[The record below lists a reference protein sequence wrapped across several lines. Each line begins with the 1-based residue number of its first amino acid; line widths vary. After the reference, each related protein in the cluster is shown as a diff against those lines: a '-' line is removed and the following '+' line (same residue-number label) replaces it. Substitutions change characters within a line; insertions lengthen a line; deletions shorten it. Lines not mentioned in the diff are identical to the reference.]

1 MDREEL
7 IARRSALGLSQA
19 DFAERL
25 GMSRDHYGRLE
36 RGTSPIRE
44 TVAAAVRNMRPAPL
58 DTKPSSRDPVE
69 RIIEQALIDAGIRYA
84 TDQGGGTESRLDFRL
99 LDYGI
104 EIEVKR
110 FYTARAAEQIARSPD
125 VILVQGERAARFVA
139 AAIRSGDL
147 FPVMDLSPTAD
158 MRDYVQAADL
168 CGTGKLFVFRPQPN
182 GRPPVIVGGG
192 DYETLERADQAARD
206 YAREH
211 PNTRYVAPPTR
222 PPEPGPQ
229 F

>member
-1 MDREEL
+1 MKREEL
-7 IARRSALGLSQA
+7 IARRAALGLSQA

-36 RGTSPIRE
+36 RGTSPIRD

-58 DTKPSSRDPVE
+58 DAKPSSRDPVE

-84 TDQGGGTESRLDFRL
+84 TDQGGGTDSRLDFRL

-139 AAIRSGDL
+139 AAIRSGDF
-147 FPVMDLSPTAD
+147 FPVADLSPSAD
-158 MRDYVQAADL
+158 MRDVVQTVATDTHARMVVYRPRADGGGQDIVLLKVFENFKEADDAAQQYAAD
-168 CGTGKLFVFRPQPN
+168 
-182 GRPPVIVGGG
+182 
-192 DYETLERADQAARD
+192 
-206 YAREH
+206 H
-211 PNTRYVAPPTR
+211 PSTRYFKPSAQNVR
-222 PPEPGPQ
+222 YRK
-229 F
+229 